1 MLDTPLNPGFEEVDG
16 TDYLAIYSDDRMLDY
31 MTEAEVVRIAAEFR
45 NLWPSAPRHMN
56 MLTASGTPHRHQ
68 TMHRTTPEGIPSMI
82 ASCLKHGE
90 EPVLLRFD
98 VTYLCY
104 LEIIKGQDDWWW
116 VMASTD
122 AWGHYKCDQLPG
134 LLALISHIAGESK
147 I

>member
-1 MLDTPLNPGFEEVDG
+1 
-16 TDYLAIYSDDRMLDY
+16 
-31 MTEAEVVRIAAEFR
+31 
-45 NLWPSAPRHMN
+45 MN
-56 MLTASGTPHRHQ
+56 MLTASGTPYRHQ
-68 TMHRTTPEGIPSMI
+68 TMHRTTPEGVPSMI

-122 AWGHYKCDQLPG
+122 ASGFYKCDQLPG
-134 LLALISHIAGESK
+134 LLSLMRQLPDH
-147 I
+147 